1 MKTLAMRTKT
11 KNKERTPFGA
21 TQPSNETGPLET
33 AATNASELVQAA
45 NGRFTERSEYLD
57 ERKIIIQLKDGAS
70 QRFDQI
76 LTTLSSAA
84 LGFSI
89 LIVKDLLKTPGIKFQ
104 YLLIWAWIMWFASLL
119 SVLVSLLLS
128 EHVLSRMLDNV
139 DAEYQNR
146 PSKSSWIETLTKYN
160 NIISLL
166 CFFAGALLFL
176 IFIGNN
182 FEWGIPIGVP

>member
-1 MKTLAMRTKT
+1 MRTKT
-11 KNKERTPFGA
+11 NNKERTPLGT
-21 TQPSNETGPLET
+21 TQPSNETRPLET
-33 AATNASELVQAA
+33 SAINASELVQTV

-104 YLLIWAWIMWFASLL
+104 YLLIGAWIMWFASLL

-139 DAEYQNR
+139 DAEYQNK
-146 PSKSSWIETLTKYN
+146 PSKSSWLETLTKYN
-160 NIISLL
+160 NVVSLL
-166 CFFAGALLFL
+166 CFFAGVLLFL
-176 IFIGNN
+176 IFIVNN
-182 FEWGIPIGVP
+182 FEWEFPKGNP